1 MCLFL
6 LFENSLLLISN
17 CCFDCCGNITCT
29 DSSGGHVPSSSSF
42 DSNVHTRPDIL
53 SFDSSIPEESAVE
66 IADTNYDPV
75 LSPDEP
81 PPHPVGTAQ
90 DLNPEKLDE
99 CKSAAGDTVTVDSD
113 QLPNGKGVQGTV
125 SSADKLS
132 GGPSRFRS
140 VFVAV
145 AAVLLC
151 TLIGALLM
159 FEFSGTTPFVA
170 SLHALPAVS
179 NFRRKIYHPL
189 HAAVGRSLT
198 S

>member
-1 MCLFL
+1 
-6 LFENSLLLISN
+6 
-17 CCFDCCGNITCT
+17 
-29 DSSGGHVPSSSSF
+29 VPSSRSF
-42 DSNVHTRPDIL
+42 DSSAISRPDML

-66 IADTNYDPV
+66 IADTNYAPV

-81 PPHPVGTAQ
+81 PQHAVGTAQ
-90 DLNPEKLDE
+90 DLNPNTP
-99 CKSAAGDTVTVDSD
+99 DTVAVSSD
-113 QLPNGKGVQGTV
+113 QLPNGKGVQGIA

-132 GGPSRFRS
+132 GGSPSRFRS

-159 FEFSGTTPFVA
+159 FEFSGTSTFLP
-170 SLHALPAVS
+170 SLHALPAVR
-179 NFRRKIYHPL
+179 NFRRKTYHPL
-189 HAAVGRSLT
+189 RAAVGHGVT